1 MISAPGGSRTP
12 GLRTPA
18 AGGDRRDPHGRVAS
32 RSFPDAR
39 AAGKSDGARVDVHVG
54 GWDLPT
60 LSEDRLRDG
69 SPSRLAGMSVA
80 NETRCREQACEL
92 LRVVARRL
100 RLPLPPTV
108 AALTILLRFYQR
120 RAHDEC
126 SAQFVVPTCLY
137 VASKLEEVPRRISD
151 IVNVTHRVLYP
162 WRGDVVELLRVLPPV
177 PIDPSSSKSSASP
190 DALGG
195 WFFPNLHVRLA
206 DQRGAAPYDR
216 DMRVRGGRRS
226 RGKATGGT
234 DTSDGDGGAGR
245 SSAGPSSIGRV
256 GGHISETTMDATR
269 ALADDTDRVVRDL
282 ERDDGDGTLTCL
294 TGEPY
299 YRVKEIVLELE
310 AEALAGILHR
320 LEIPQPHRILL
331 NLCAAAGVPPGCAQL
346 ATSALTDACFR
357 TTMLLRVRAGDM
369 AAGALRCA
377 SAVYDGEV
385 DAEGCDWIRRMRGDG
400 GWWRALGFDAVAV
413 EKAADEVLGVLL
425 SSDSTPPPV
434 VVAMGA
440 HRRGEG

>member
-1 MISAPGGSRTP
+1 MMSRTP
-12 GLRTPA
+12 GVPTPA
-18 AGGDRRDPHGRVAS
+18 PGGDRRDPHGRIAS
-32 RSFPDAR
+32 RSFPDVR
-39 AAGKSDGARVDVHVG
+39 AAGKSDGARVDVHGG
-54 GWDLPT
+54 GWTSTVEEDLPT

-80 NETRCREQACEL
+80 AETRCREQACEL

-120 RAHDEC
+120 NAHDEC

-137 VASKLEEVPRRISD
+137 VASKLEEVHRRISD

-177 PIDPSSSKSSASP
+177 PIDPSSDRVDPSTP

-195 WFFPNLHVRLA
+195 WFFPNLDVRLA
-206 DQRGAAPYDR
+206 DQRRAAPYDR
-216 DMRVRGGRRS
+216 DMRVRGGRRPAKTAH
-226 RGKATGGT
+226 RRTNPGT
-234 DTSDGDGGAGR
+234 DGDEDGDAVRAARG
-245 SSAGPSSIGRV
+245 
-256 GGHISETTMDATR
+256 ETNDRR
-269 ALADDTDRVVRDL
+269 AVADDTDRVVRDY
-282 ERDDGDGTLTCL
+282 ERDDDDDDDASSPGTLTCL

-310 AEALAGILHR
+310 QEVLAAIAHR
-320 LEIPQPHRILL
+320 LDIPQPHRILL
-331 NLCAAAGVPPGCAQL
+331 NLCAVAGVPPGCAQL

-377 SAVYDGEV
+377 SAVYHRGGV
-385 DAEGCDWIRRMRGDG
+385 DDECDWIRRLRGDG
-400 GWWRALGFDAVAV
+400 GWWRELGFDAVVV
-413 EKAADEVLGVLL
+413 EKAADEMLGVMLT
-425 SSDSTPPPV
+425 SDSTPPPV
-434 VVAMGA
+434 VVAS
-440 HRRGEG
+440 RGEG

>member
-162 WRGDVVELLRVLPPV
+162 WRGDVVELLRVLPPSRSI
-177 PIDPSSSKSSASP
+177 P
-190 DALGG
+190 
-195 WFFPNLHVRLA
+195 
-206 DQRGAAPYDR
+206 
-216 DMRVRGGRRS
+216 RRQN
-226 RGKATGGT
+226 R
-234 DTSDGDGGAGR
+234 R
-245 SSAGPSSIGRV
+245 R
-256 GGHISETTMDATR
+256 
-269 ALADDTDRVVRDL
+269 
-282 ERDDGDGTLTCL
+282 
-294 TGEPY
+294 
-299 YRVKEIVLELE
+299 
-310 AEALAGILHR
+310 
-320 LEIPQPHRILL
+320 
-331 NLCAAAGVPPGCAQL
+331 
-346 ATSALTDACFR
+346 
-357 TTMLLRVRAGDM
+357 
-369 AAGALRCA
+369 
-377 SAVYDGEV
+377 
-385 DAEGCDWIRRMRGDG
+385 RRMRSAAGSSRTFTCASRTSG
-400 GWWRALGFDAVAV
+400 GGAVRQGHARPGRAS
-413 EKAADEVLGVLL
+413 K
-425 SSDSTPPPV
+425 SRQS
-434 VVAMGA
+434 
-440 HRRGEG
+440 HRGNGHDYVGRGRGRGTIVGWAK

>member
-1 MISAPGGSRTP
+1 MMSRTP
-12 GLRTPA
+12 GVPTPA
-18 AGGDRRDPHGRVAS
+18 SGGNRRDPHGRIAS
-32 RSFPDAR
+32 RSFPDVR
-39 AAGKSDGARVDVHVG
+39 AAGKSDGARVDVHGG
-54 GWDLPT
+54 GWTSTVEEDLPT

-80 NETRCREQACEL
+80 AETRCREQACEL

-120 RAHDEC
+120 NAHDEC

-137 VASKLEEVPRRISD
+137 VASKLEEVHRRISD

-177 PIDPSSSKSSASP
+177 PIDPSVSSKSSSKP

-206 DQRGAAPYDR
+206 DQRRATPYDR
-216 DMRVRGGRRS
+216 AMRVRGGRRPAKTA
-226 RGKATGGT
+226 RLTGGT
-234 DTSDGDGGAGR
+234 DGDGDGDAGR
-245 SSAGPSSIGRV
+245 AAGTMGKKN
-256 GGHISETTMDATR
+256 GDGETIDDR
-269 ALADDTDRVVRDL
+269 LALADDTDRVVRDY
-282 ERDDGDGTLTCL
+282 DDDDATPTGTLTCL

-310 AEALAGILHR
+310 AEALAAIAHR
-320 LEIPQPHRILL
+320 LDIPQPHRILL
-331 NLCAAAGVPPGCAQL
+331 NLCAVAGVPPGCAQL

-377 SAVYDGEV
+377 SAVYHRGGV
-385 DAEGCDWIRRMRGDG
+385 DDECDWIRRLRGDG
-400 GWWRALGFDAVAV
+400 GWWRELGFDAVAV
-413 EKAADEVLGVLL
+413 EKAADEILGVMLT
-425 SSDSTPPPV
+425 SDSTPPPV
-434 VVAMGA
+434 VVAS
-440 HRRGEG
+440 RGEG

>member
-1 MISAPGGSRTP
+1 MMSRTP
-12 GLRTPA
+12 GVPTPA
-18 AGGDRRDPHGRVAS
+18 SGGNRRDPHGRIAS
-32 RSFPDAR
+32 RSFPDVR
-39 AAGKSDGARVDVHVG
+39 AAGKSDGARVDVHGG
-54 GWDLPT
+54 GWTSTVEEDLPT

-80 NETRCREQACEL
+80 AETRCREQACEL

-126 SAQFVVPTCLY
+126 SAQFVVPTCLF

-177 PIDPSSSKSSASP
+177 PIDPSSDRVDPSTP

-195 WFFPNLHVRLA
+195 WFFPNLDVRFA
-206 DQRGAAPYDR
+206 DQRRAAPYDR
-216 DMRVRGGRRS
+216 DMRVRGGRRPAKTAHG
-226 RGKATGGT
+226 RTNPGT
-234 DTSDGDGGAGR
+234 DGDAVRAARG
-245 SSAGPSSIGRV
+245 
-256 GGHISETTMDATR
+256 ETNDRR
-269 ALADDTDRVVRDL
+269 AVADDTDRVVRDY
-282 ERDDGDGTLTCL
+282 ERDDDDDDDASSPGTLTCL

-310 AEALAGILHR
+310 AEALSAISHR

-331 NLCAAAGVPPGCAQL
+331 NLCAAAGCPPGCAQL

-377 SAVYDGEV
+377 SAVYHRGGV
-385 DAEGCDWIRRMRGDG
+385 DDERDWVRRMRGDG
-400 GWWRALGFDAVAV
+400 GWWRELGFDAVVV
-413 EKAADEVLGVLL
+413 EKAADEMLGVMLT
-425 SSDSTPPPV
+425 SDWKPPPV
-434 VVAMGA
+434 VVAS
-440 HRRGEG
+440 RGEG

>member
-1 MISAPGGSRTP
+1 MMSRTP
-12 GLRTPA
+12 GVPTPA
-18 AGGDRRDPHGRVAS
+18 SGGDRRDPHGRIAS
-32 RSFPDAR
+32 RSFPGVR
-39 AAGKSDGARVDVHVG
+39 AAGKSDGARVDVHGG
-54 GWDLPT
+54 GWTSTVEEDLPT

-80 NETRCREQACEL
+80 AETRCREQACEL

-120 RAHDEC
+120 NAHDEC

-137 VASKLEEVPRRISD
+137 VASKLEEVHRRISD

-177 PIDPSSSKSSASP
+177 PIDHSVSSKSSSKP

-206 DQRGAAPYDR
+206 DQRRATPYDR
-216 DMRVRGGRRS
+216 AMRVRGGRRPAKTV
-226 RGKATGGT
+226 RLTGGT
-234 DTSDGDGGAGR
+234 DGDGDGDAGR
-245 SSAGPSSIGRV
+245 AAGTMGKKNGDGETIGARQ
-256 GGHISETTMDATR
+256 
-269 ALADDTDRVVRDL
+269 ALADDTDRVVRDY
-282 ERDDGDGTLTCL
+282 DDATPTGTLTCL

-310 AEALAGILHR
+310 AEALAGISHR

-377 SAVYDGEV
+377 SAVYHRGGV
-385 DAEGCDWIRRMRGDG
+385 DDECDWIRRLRGDG
-400 GWWRALGFDAVAV
+400 GWWRELGFDAVVV
-413 EKAADEVLGVLL
+413 EKAADEMLGVMLT
-425 SSDSTPPPV
+425 SDSTPPPV
-434 VVAMGA
+434 VVAS
-440 HRRGEG
+440 RGEG

>member
-1 MISAPGGSRTP
+1 MMSRTP
-12 GLRTPA
+12 GVPTPA
-18 AGGDRRDPHGRVAS
+18 SGGNRRDPHGRIAS
-32 RSFPDAR
+32 RSFPDVR
-39 AAGKSDGARVDVHVG
+39 AAGKSDGARVDVHGG
-54 GWDLPT
+54 GWASTVEEDLPT

-69 SPSRLAGMSVA
+69 SPSRLAGMSVVA
-80 NETRCREQACEL
+80 ETRCREQACEL

-126 SAQFVVPTCLY
+126 SAQFVVPTCLF

-177 PIDPSSSKSSASP
+177 PIDPSVSSKSSSKP

-206 DQRGAAPYDR
+206 DQRRATPYDR
-216 DMRVRGGRRS
+216 AMRVRGGRRPAKTA
-226 RGKATGGT
+226 RLTGGT
-234 DTSDGDGGAGR
+234 DGDGDGDAGR
-245 SSAGPSSIGRV
+245 AAGTMGKKNGDGETIGARQ
-256 GGHISETTMDATR
+256 
-269 ALADDTDRVVRDL
+269 ALADDTDRVVRDY
-282 ERDDGDGTLTCL
+282 DDDDATPTGTLTCL

-310 AEALAGILHR
+310 AEALAAIAHR
-320 LEIPQPHRILL
+320 LDIPQPHRILL
-331 NLCAAAGVPPGCAQL
+331 NLCAVAGVPPGCAQL

-377 SAVYDGEV
+377 SAVYHRGGV
-385 DAEGCDWIRRMRGDG
+385 DDECDWTRRLRGDG
-400 GWWRALGFDAVAV
+400 GWWRELGFDAVVV
-413 EKAADEVLGVLL
+413 EKAADEMLGVMLT
-425 SSDSTPPPV
+425 SDSTPPPV
-434 VVAMGA
+434 VVAS
-440 HRRGEG
+440 RGEG

>member
-1 MISAPGGSRTP
+1 M
-12 GLRTPA
+12 
-18 AGGDRRDPHGRVAS
+18 
-32 RSFPDAR
+32 
-39 AAGKSDGARVDVHVG
+39 
-54 GWDLPT
+54 
-60 LSEDRLRDG
+60 
-69 SPSRLAGMSVA
+69 
-80 NETRCREQACEL
+80 
-92 LRVVARRL
+92 
-100 RLPLPPTV
+100 
-108 AALTILLRFYQR
+108 
-120 RAHDEC
+120 
-126 SAQFVVPTCLY
+126 
-137 VASKLEEVPRRISD
+137 
-151 IVNVTHRVLYP
+151 LYP

-177 PIDPSSSKSSASP
+177 PIDPSSKSSASP

-226 RGKATGGT
+226 RGKVTGGT
-234 DTSDGDGGAGR
+234 DTSDGDAGR
-245 SSAGPSSIGRV
+245 AAGTIGQKIGDGSSMI
-256 GGHISETTMDATR
+256 DATR

-282 ERDDGDGTLTCL
+282 ERDDDDDGGPSPPPGTLTCL

-299 YRVKEIVLELE
+299 YRVKEMVLELE
-310 AEALAGILHR
+310 AEALACISHR

-377 SAVYDGEV
+377 SAVYLRGDGEV
-385 DAEGCDWIRRMRGDG
+385 DEDCDWIRRVRGDG
-400 GWWRALGFDAVAV
+400 GWWGVLGFDAVAV
-413 EKAADEVLGVLL
+413 EKAADEMLEVLL
-425 SSDSTPPPV
+425 TSDDSTPPPV

>member
-1 MISAPGGSRTP
+1 MMSAPGGSRTSV
-12 GLRTPA
+12 
-18 AGGDRRDPHGRVAS
+18 AGGDRRDPHGRIAS

-39 AAGKSDGARVDVHVG
+39 AAGTSDGGARVDVHGG

-69 SPSRLAGMSVA
+69 SPSRLAGMSVVA
-80 NETRCREQACEL
+80 ETRCREQACEL
-92 LRVVARRL
+92 IRVVARRL

-126 SAQFVVPTCLY
+126 SAQFVVPTCLF

-177 PIDPSSSKSSASP
+177 PIDPSSDPVDPSTP

-195 WFFPNLHVRLA
+195 WFFPNLDVRLA
-206 DQRGAAPYDR
+206 DQRRATPYDR
-216 DMRVRGGRRS
+216 DMRVRGGRRPAKTA
-226 RGKATGGT
+226 RRTNLGT
-234 DTSDGDGGAGR
+234 DGHGDADAGRAARGETSDR
-245 SSAGPSSIGRV
+245 
-256 GGHISETTMDATR
+256 R
-269 ALADDTDRVVRDL
+269 AVADDTDRVVRDY
-282 ERDDGDGTLTCL
+282 ERDDDDDAASPPGTLTCL

-310 AEALAGILHR
+310 AEALSAISHR

-331 NLCAAAGVPPGCAQL
+331 NLCAAAGCPPGCAQL

-377 SAVYDGEV
+377 SAVYDDGKEGGEER
-385 DAEGCDWIRRMRGDG
+385 AWIRRTRRGDG
-400 GWWRALGFDAVAV
+400 GWWRVLGFDAVAV
-413 EKAADEVLGVLL
+413 EKAADEMLGVMLT
-425 SSDSTPPPV
+425 SDWTPPPV
-434 VVAMGA
+434 VVATGA
-440 HRRGEG
+440 RRRGEG